1 MKKHIA
7 ICIAIAL
14 TLSCSNRNADQLTI
28 AAAANMQFA
37 IVELEREFENATGTH
52 IEIILGS
59 SGKLTAQILAGAP
72 YDLFL
77 SADSK
82 YPQKIFVE
90 GLASKAPRVYAYGRL
105 VVWSSLDSAQI
116 LSNEIDWTNTKV
128 AVANPKTA
136 PYGQA
141 VMEFINSQ
149 PLYQLFT
156 DKLVYGES
164 ISQVNQFLLS
174 GAANIG
180 FTSKSSVLSR
190 PFEGKGIWN
199 EIPTTDYSPIAQ
211 SMVILKAR
219 PEMQSAAQAF
229 FDFML
234 SEKGQEILNKFGYS
248 STIH

>member
-1 MKKHIA
+1 MKRFIA

-14 TLSCSNRNADQLTI
+14 TLSCSNRKANQLTI
-28 AAAANMQFA
+28 AAAANMQFVL
-37 IVELEREFENATGTH
+37 VELEREFENATGTNV
-52 IEIILGS
+52 EIILGS

-72 YDLFL
+72 YNLFL

-82 YPQKIFVE
+82 YPKRLFDE
-90 GLASKAPRVYAYGRL
+90 GLASQAPQIYAYGRL
-105 VVWSSLDSAQI
+105 VVWSSLDSAQV
-116 LSNEIDWTNTKV
+116 LNNDIDWTNTKV

-141 VMEFINSQ
+141 AMEFINAQ
-149 PLYQLFT
+149 PPYLLFK

-174 GAANIG
+174 GAADIG
-180 FTSKSSVLSR
+180 LTSKSSVLSK
-190 PFEGKGIWN
+190 PFQGKGKWN
-199 EIPTTDYSPIAQ
+199 EIPTTDYQPITQ

-229 FDFML
+229 FDFIL
-234 SEKGQEILNKFGYS
+234 SEKGQEILRAHGYFS
-248 STIH
+248 DH

>member
-1 MKKHIA
+1 MKRFTA
-7 ICIAIAL
+7 ICIGITL

-37 IVELEREFENATGTH
+37 LVELEKAFETLTGTNV
-52 IEIILGS
+52 EVILGS
-59 SGKLTAQILAGAP
+59 SGKLTSQILAGAP

-77 SADSK
+77 SADNK
-82 YPQKIFVE
+82 YPQKIFDE
-90 GLASKAPRVYAYGRL
+90 ALASNAPQVYAYGRL
-105 VVWSSLDSAQI
+105 VVWSSLDSAQV
-116 LSNEIDWTNTKV
+116 LANEVDWTNTKI

-141 VMEFINSQ
+141 AMEFINSQ
-149 PLYQLFT
+149 PPYQLFK

-164 ISQVNQFLLS
+164 ISQVNQFLMS

-190 PFEGKGIWN
+190 PFEGRGIWN
-199 EIPTTDYSPIAQ
+199 EIPVTDYEPIAQ
-211 SMVILKAR
+211 SMVILNTR

-234 SEKGQEILNKFGYS
+234 SEKGQEILRVHGYS
-248 STIH
+248 SDN